1 MGITSNSSNIVGFA
15 LSVIAMKTATQRWRK
30 VKSPITVLIGGAL
43 IVARKKW
50 TNLVRNR
57 HDGIRIIKMN
67 VHKDHTVSILSILLY
82 VTNAR
87 DVLGN
92 RRRSQ
97 ETLQDQ
103 ADEYWAFGKPTQKC

>member
-1 MGITSNSSNIVGFA
+1 MGTISNSSNIVGFA
-15 LSVIAMKTATQRWRK
+15 LSVIAMKIATQRWWK
-30 VKSPITVLIGGAL
+30 VKSPITALIGGAL
-43 IVARKKW
+43 IVVRKRW
-50 TNLVRNR
+50 TKLMRDR
-57 HDGIRIIKMN
+57 RDGIRIIKMN
-67 VHKDHTVSILSILLY
+67 IRKDRTVSILSIFLY

-92 RRRSQ
+92 RTRSQ